1 MDSATHLANDP
12 GYLDRHLDATL
23 ARVESDGQVE
33 VVGLGVGVELSRHYR
48 HGHVL
53 DFDGPVDQPM
63 LREVVDLLAVTSH
76 RRRPW

>member
-1 MDSATHLANDP
+1 
-12 GYLDRHLDATL
+12 
-23 ARVESDGQVE
+23 VSDGDVE
-33 VVGLGVGVELSRHYR
+33 VLGLGVGVCLSRHYR

-63 LREVVDLLAVTSH
+63 LHEVVDRLAASSY